1 MVNTRRILIRFF
13 QEMMKQM
20 MALQEKVNAIQKNLP
35 MVGTSESK
43 LDSDDKMED
52 SLGLLVQ
59 LSEMTESF

>member
-1 MVNTRRILIRFF
+1 
-13 QEMMKQM
+13 MMKQM